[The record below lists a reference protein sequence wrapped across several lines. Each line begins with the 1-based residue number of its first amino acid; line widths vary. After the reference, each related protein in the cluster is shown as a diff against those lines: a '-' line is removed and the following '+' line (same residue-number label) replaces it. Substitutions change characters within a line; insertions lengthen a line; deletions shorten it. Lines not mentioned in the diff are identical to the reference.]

1 MTKYSNLYRRFVK
14 PFPGRLIA
22 VFLFNVL
29 SVSASILIFLMLEP
43 FTRLLFYGT
52 LDHLSPISTFVVA
65 QLSRFGIF
73 QSASFSV
80 MVLIVFV
87 LSLYFLKS
95 LFYYLSQWIMAHVRS
110 RVIADLRMSLYAK
123 LLTLSLSNLS
133 QQRRGDLVSR
143 AVGDTQEVEFTI
155 LTAIRQLLT
164 EPITIILYLLILLYI
179 SVPLTLISLGL
190 LPISFLLIGWVTS
203 PLRRNARTSKQR
215 LGSLLSHVEQT
226 LSGLRIVKSLNAFQS
241 VRDQFEQLN
250 DEFTRTQKKIY
261 RQSDLASPLSEF
273 LSVVAVMVVLVIGGT
288 MALRGDSSLTPSL
301 FITYIALVSMLITPV
316 KNLST
321 AMTSFKRGL
330 SALDRIDE
338 VLAMEEVVKDCA
350 QLLEVA
356 RFQEC
361 VAFQD
366 VSFRYEE
373 KDVLSK
379 VCLELRKG
387 EFVALVGE
395 SGSGKS
401 TLADLMMRFYDPVEG
416 TVLLDGQDVREY
428 RLADYRSLFGLVSQD
443 VVLFND
449 TLFQNITMGLKGVTD
464 EQVWHALQVA
474 GMSDYVKGLPDGLQ
488 YALTDRGLN
497 LSGGQRQR
505 ISIARAVLRGA
516 PILILDEATSAMDT
530 ESEQAFMQSLVRLR
544 EHHTLLVIAHR
555 LSTIRNADRIYVL
568 ENGRVVQ
575 EGSHDSLKNQPG
587 KYQML
592 LNINRL

>member
-43 FTRLLFYGT
+43 FTRLLFYGN
-52 LDHLSPISTFVVA
+52 LDQLSPISTFVVA

-73 QSASFSV
+73 QSASVSV
-80 MVLIVFV
+80 LVLIVFV

-95 LFYYLSQWIMAHVRS
+95 LFYYLSQWVMAHVRS

-143 AVGDTQEVEFTI
+143 AVSDTQEVEFTI
-155 LTAIRQLLT
+155 LTAIRQFLT

-179 SVPLTLISLGL
+179 SVPLTLISVGL
-190 LPISFLLIGWVTS
+190 LPISFVLIGWATS

-250 DEFTRTQKKIY
+250 DEFARTQKKIY

-273 LSVVAVMVVLVIGGT
+273 LSVVAVMIVLVIGGT

-350 QLLEVA
+350 QPLEVA

-379 VCLELRKG
+379 VSLELRKG

-416 TVLLDGQDVREY
+416 TVLLDGQDVRKY
-428 RLADYRSLFGLVSQD
+428 RLASYRSLFGLVSQD

-449 TLFQNITMGLKGVTD
+449 TLFQNITMGLKGVTE
-464 EQVWHALQVA
+464 EQVWDALRVA
-474 GMSDYVKGLPDGLQ
+474 GMSDYVESLPDGLH
-488 YALTDRGLN
+488 YALTDRGMN

-575 EGSHDSLKNQPG
+575 EGSHDSLKSQPG

>member
-43 FTRLLFYGT
+43 FTRLLFYGN
-52 LDHLSPISTFVVA
+52 LDQLSPISTFVVA

-73 QSASFSV
+73 QSASVSV
-80 MVLIVFV
+80 LVLIVFV

-95 LFYYLSQWIMAHVRS
+95 LFYYLSQWVMAHVRS

-143 AVGDTQEVEFTI
+143 AVSDTQEVEFTI

-179 SVPLTLISLGL
+179 SVPLTLISVGL
-190 LPISFLLIGWVTS
+190 LPISFVLIGWATS

-226 LSGLRIVKSLNAFQS
+226 LSGLRVVKSLNAFQS
-241 VRDQFEQLN
+241 VREQFGQLN

-273 LSVVAVMVVLVIGGT
+273 LSVVAVMIVLVIGGT

-321 AMTSFKRGL
+321 AMTSFKRGF

-350 QLLEVA
+350 QPLEVA

-361 VAFQD
+361 VAF
-366 VSFRYEE
+366 
-373 KDVLSK
+373 
-379 VCLELRKG
+379 
-387 EFVALVGE
+387 
-395 SGSGKS
+395 
-401 TLADLMMRFYDPVEG
+401 
-416 TVLLDGQDVREY
+416 
-428 RLADYRSLFGLVSQD
+428 
-443 VVLFND
+443 
-449 TLFQNITMGLKGVTD
+449 
-464 EQVWHALQVA
+464 
-474 GMSDYVKGLPDGLQ
+474 
-488 YALTDRGLN
+488 
-497 LSGGQRQR
+497 
-505 ISIARAVLRGA
+505 
-516 PILILDEATSAMDT
+516 
-530 ESEQAFMQSLVRLR
+530 
-544 EHHTLLVIAHR
+544 
-555 LSTIRNADRIYVL
+555 
-568 ENGRVVQ
+568 
-575 EGSHDSLKNQPG
+575 
-587 KYQML
+587 
-592 LNINRL
+592 

>member
-43 FTRLLFYGT
+43 FTRLLFYWN
-52 LDHLSPISTFVVA
+52 LDQLSPISTFVVA

-73 QSASFSV
+73 QSASVSV
-80 MVLIVFV
+80 LVLIVFV

-95 LFYYLSQWIMAHVRS
+95 LFYYLSQWVMAHVRS

-143 AVGDTQEVEFTI
+143 AVSDTQEVEFTI

-179 SVPLTLISLGL
+179 SVPLTLISVGL
-190 LPISFLLIGWVTS
+190 LPISFVLIGWATS

-226 LSGLRIVKSLNAFQS
+226 LSGLRVVKSLNAFQS
-241 VRDQFEQLN
+241 VREQFGQLN

-273 LSVVAVMVVLVIGGT
+273 LSVVAVMIVLVIGGT

-321 AMTSFKRGL
+321 AMTSFKRGF

-350 QLLEVA
+350 QPLEVA

-379 VCLELRKG
+379 VSLELRKG

-416 TVLLDGQDVREY
+416 TVLLDGQDVRQY
-428 RLADYRSLFGLVSQD
+428 RLASYRSLFGLVSQD

-449 TLFQNITMGLKGVTD
+449 TLFQNITMGLKGVTE
-464 EQVWHALQVA
+464 EQVWDALRVA
-474 GMSDYVKGLPDGLQ
+474 GMSDYVENLPDGLHH
-488 YALTDRGLN
+488 ALTDRGMN

-575 EGSHDSLKNQPG
+575 EGSHDSLKSQPG

>member
-1 MTKYSNLYRRFVK
+1 M
-14 PFPGRLIA
+14 
-22 VFLFNVL
+22 L
-29 SVSASILIFLMLEP
+29 S
-43 FTRLLFYGT
+43 
-52 LDHLSPISTFVVA
+52 
-65 QLSRFGIF
+65 SR
-73 QSASFSV
+73 
-80 MVLIVFV
+80 
-87 LSLYFLKS
+87 
-95 LFYYLSQWIMAHVRS
+95 
-110 RVIADLRMSLYAK
+110 
-123 LLTLSLSNLS
+123 
-133 QQRRGDLVSR
+133 
-143 AVGDTQEVEFTI
+143 
-155 LTAIRQLLT
+155 
-164 EPITIILYLLILLYI
+164 
-179 SVPLTLISLGL
+179 
-190 LPISFLLIGWVTS
+190 
-203 PLRRNARTSKQR
+203 
-215 LGSLLSHVEQT
+215 
-226 LSGLRIVKSLNAFQS
+226 
-241 VRDQFEQLN
+241 FEQLN

-350 QLLEVA
+350 QPLEVA

-449 TLFQNITMGLKGVTD
+449 TLFPNITMGLKGVTD

-488 YALTDRGLN
+488 YALTDRGMN

-505 ISIARAVLRGA
+505 ISIARAVLRAA

>member
-43 FTRLLFYGT
+43 FTRLLFYGN

-73 QSASFSV
+73 QSASVSV

-95 LFYYLSQWIMAHVRS
+95 LFYYLSQWVMAHVRS
-110 RVIADLRMSLYAK
+110 RVIADLRMSLYTK

-143 AVGDTQEVEFTI
+143 AVSDTQEVEFTI

-190 LPISFLLIGWVTS
+190 LPISFLMIGWATS

-338 VLAMEEVVKDCA
+338 VLAMDEVVKDCA
-350 QLLEVA
+350 QPLEAA

-488 YALTDRGLN
+488 YALTDRGMN

-505 ISIARAVLRGA
+505 ISIARAVLRAA

-575 EGSHDSLKNQPG
+575 EGRHDSLKNQPG